1 VPVLRTDAG
10 EPTTV
15 IIRTMPKP
23 RLSLCA
29 LIYQDDDCWVA
40 HCLETDVVAEGS
52 TPTKAFVNL
61 QSLTEFQ
68 IERALE
74 DGDLE
79 SVFRPAP
86 PEIHAAFARASDQ
99 PISATFGRTRR
110 SKSR

>member
-1 VPVLRTDAG
+1 
-10 EPTTV
+10 
-15 IIRTMPKP
+15 MPKP

-29 LIYQDDDCWVA
+29 LIYQDDKCWVA
-40 HCLETDVVAEGS
+40 HCLETDVVAEGE

-68 IERALE
+68 IETALE

-79 SVFRPAP
+79 SIFRPAP

-99 PISATFGRTRR
+99 PIRR
-110 SKSR
+110 RPPKGVKSFEVRGLQPCGAR